1 MTHTSNRIFCLQ
13 AKLIIDKYK
22 FILKG
27 VLPKYFCVEDN
38 FHFGRLFKEMGWMVF
53 GYLKTFSIFGV

>member
-1 MTHTSNRIFCLQ
+1 MDLGGVVTHTSNRIFCLQ

-38 FHFGRLFKEMGWMVF
+38 FHFGRLFK
-53 GYLKTFSIFGV
+53 